1 MSKGYWVV
9 RANVSDLE
17 EYSKYVEIATGI
29 IKNHNGK
36 FLIRGGQQTEF
47 EIYGKLLEKGFER
60 TVVAEFSSYDD
71 ALECYNSSEYQS
83 ALVHVKGSALR
94 LFTVV
99 EGI

>member
-9 RANVSDLE
+9 RANVNNVK

-29 IKNHNGK
+29 IKNYNGK

-47 EIYGKLLEKGFER
+47 EEKGFER
-60 TVVAEFSSYDD
+60 TVVAEFNSYDD
-71 ALECYNSSEYQS
+71 AIECYNSSEYQS
-83 ALVHVKGSALR
+83 ALVHVKDSALR

>member
-9 RANVSDLE
+9 RANVNNVE

-29 IKNHNGK
+29 INNYNGK
-36 FLIRGGQQTEF
+36 FLVRGGQQTEF
-47 EIYGKLLEKGFER
+47 EKKGFER
-60 TVVAEFSSYDD
+60 TVVAEFNSYDD
-71 ALECYNSSEYQS
+71 AIECYNSSEYQS
-83 ALVHVKGSALR
+83 ALIHVKDSALR

>member
-9 RANVSDLE
+9 RANVNNVK

-29 IKNHNGK
+29 IKNYNGK

-47 EIYGKLLEKGFER
+47 EEKGFER
-60 TVVAEFSSYDD
+60 TVVAEFNSYDD
-71 ALECYNSSEYQS
+71 AIECYNSSEYQS
-83 ALVHVKGSALR
+83 ALIHVKDSALR

>member
-9 RANVSDLE
+9 SANVSNLE

-29 IKNHNGK
+29 IKNYKGK

-47 EIYGKLLEKGFER
+47 EEKGFER
-60 TVVAEFSSYDD
+60 TVVVEFNSYKD

-83 ALVHVKGSALR
+83 ALVHVKSSALR
-94 LFTVV
+94 LFTAV